1 VHREI
6 ESNPPFADRKASC
19 YTREQLED
27 EAVDRAQRADMLF
40 LIEYDRPRGSIVQL
54 REFDA
59 ASRQL
64 ADETRLNLEL
74 DLKRQGIEHEV
85 VLLDAPSKEALR
97 HTHSRYFEDV
107 VELARGSPQVQ
118 ALLMETATTPRESE
132 T

>member
-1 VHREI
+1 
-6 ESNPPFADRKASC
+6 
-19 YTREQLED
+19 
-27 EAVDRAQRADMLF
+27 MLF

-74 DLKRQGIEHEV
+74 DLQRQGVEHEV
-85 VLLDAPSKEALR
+85 VLLDAPSKEALL
-97 HTHSRYFEDV
+97 HTHSRYFESVADLV
-107 VELARGSPQVQ
+107 RGSPQVQ
-118 ALLMETATTPRESE
+118 ALLMETATAPRESE

>member
-1 VHREI
+1 V
-6 ESNPPFADRKASC
+6 
-19 YTREQLED
+19 
-27 EAVDRAQRADMLF
+27 LF
-40 LIEYDRPRGSIVQL
+40 LIEYDRPTGSIVQL

-74 DLKRQGIEHEV
+74 DLKRQGVEHEV

-107 VELARGSPQVQ
+107 VELVRGSPQVQ
-118 ALLMETATTPRESE
+118 ALLTWTASSPRESE

>member
-1 VHREI
+1 
-6 ESNPPFADRKASC
+6 
-19 YTREQLED
+19 
-27 EAVDRAQRADMLF
+27 MLF

>member
-1 VHREI
+1 
-6 ESNPPFADRKASC
+6 
-19 YTREQLED
+19 
-27 EAVDRAQRADMLF
+27 MLF

-59 ASRQL
+59 GSRQL

-74 DLKRQGIEHEV
+74 DLQRQGVEHEV
-85 VLLDAPSKEALR
+85 VLLDAPSREALR

-107 VELARGSPQVQ
+107 VELVRGSPQVQ
-118 ALLMETATTPRESE
+118 ALLMETATAPRESE